1 MARRPAL
8 DLSELE
14 ASIGY
19 TFADRELLTRALTHI
34 SALPGTPAN
43 GPHYQRLEFLGD
55 RVLGIVIADML
66 FRTFPSEDE
75 GDLSRRLAD
84 LVRKESCAEIAEQ
97 WGVSPYIRL
106 GTGEKLSGMR
116 KKSALLGDV
125 CEAVIASV
133 YLDGGFDAA
142 RLLIERSFGPRL
154 SASKSSRR
162 DAKSALQEWAMGKG
176 LPVPVYREVRRT
188 GPDHA
193 PVFVIAVEIQG
204 YPSSEAE
211 GPSKKIAEH
220 AAATALLRREG
231 IEESA

>member
-8 DLSELE
+8 DLAELE

-34 SALPGTPAN
+34 SALPGTPSN

-154 SASKSSRR
+154 SASKRSRR
-162 DAKSALQEWAMGKG
+162 HVHQDGGGQGGVGK
-176 LPVPVYREVRRT
+176 
-188 GPDHA
+188 
-193 PVFVIAVEIQG
+193 IQG
-204 YPSSEAE
+204 GEAGAQEKARGVSGEAVDRQEVDRQEVDFSSD
-211 GPSKKIAEH
+211 GP
-220 AAATALLRREG
+220 TRRQIWPCHPQNCG
-231 IEESA
+231 RCKTLHG